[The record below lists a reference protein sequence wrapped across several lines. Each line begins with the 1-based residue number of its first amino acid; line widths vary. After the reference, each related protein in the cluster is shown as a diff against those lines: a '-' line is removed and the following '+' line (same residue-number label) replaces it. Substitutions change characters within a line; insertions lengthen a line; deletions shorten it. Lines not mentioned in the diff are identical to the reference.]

1 MKGRRSFADSE
12 AAEIGELL
20 DQLEEARRQGD
31 AAVAKKL
38 RDKLRDKNKY
48 DFYITDFDTS
58 GKSFDRSDFE
68 CLIRTGRIAVAGR

>member
-38 RDKLRDKNKY
+38 REKNMY
-48 DFYITDFDTS
+48 DFYITNFDTS
-58 GKSFDRSDFE
+58 GKGFDRSDFE
-68 CLIRTGRIAVAGR
+68 GLIRTGRIAVAGR